1 MARVGGKPPAP
12 PAVGRLRGIWIDK
25 VPIACIF
32 AETVRWLRRDFPMPS
47 SSAPVQPP
55 ASATL
60 KRLALSELAPGTVQS
75 EIRAM
80 STACEEMG
88 GINLAQGVCDTPV
101 PGPVQQ
107 AAIQAIH
114 DGHNI
119 YTRLDGIGRLRNAIA
134 AKQRR
139 DYGLEYDAET
149 EVLVASGA
157 TGGLHAAC
165 MALLNP
171 GDEVILFEPFYGYH
185 TATLRSLRM
194 KPVLVPLDAPD
205 WVLDPEQM
213 RKAVTSKTR
222 AIIVNTPANPSGKI
236 FTRTE
241 LEAVAEVCLEH
252 DLFLFTDEI
261 YEYFVYDGAEHIS
274 AASLPGMRERTIIIS
289 GFSKTFSVTGWR
301 LGYVTADKK
310 WMGAMSY
317 FHDLTYV
324 CAPSAL
330 QHGAAAGL
338 EQLPR
343 SFYTQLAKDHQNK
356 RTRILA
362 ALNDAGLT
370 PSTPAG
376 AYYVLADGSRL
387 PGTTSAEKARHLLKV
402 TGVASVA
409 GSAFF
414 RPGGGENLLRFCFA
428 KKDDDLDEACA
439 RLRKL

>member
-1 MARVGGKPPAP
+1 
-12 PAVGRLRGIWIDK
+12 
-25 VPIACIF
+25 
-32 AETVRWLRRDFPMPS
+32 MPTTT
-47 SSAPVQPP
+47 P
-55 ASATL
+55 AS
-60 KRLALSELAPGTVQS
+60 RLALSQLAPGSVQS

-80 STACEEMG
+80 SVACEQMG

-101 PGPVQQ
+101 PAPVQE

-114 DGHNI
+114 DGHYI

-134 AKQRR
+134 AKQQR
-139 DYGLEYDAET
+139 DYGLTYDPET

-157 TGGLHAAC
+157 TGGLHAAA

-171 GDEVILFEPFYGYH
+171 GDEVLLFEPFYGYH
-185 TATLRSLRM
+185 VSTLKSMRVN
-194 KPVLVPLDAPD
+194 PVLVALTEPD
-205 WVLDPEQM
+205 WALDVDAL
-213 RKAVTSKTR
+213 KAAITPKTR
-222 AIIVNTPANPSGKI
+222 AIILNTPSNPGGKV
-236 FTRTE
+236 FTLAE
-241 LEAVAEVCLEH
+241 IQAVSSVCRDH

-261 YEYFVYDGAEHIS
+261 YEYFVYDGARHIS
-274 AASLPGMRERTIIIS
+274 PATLPGMKERTIVIS

-338 EQLPR
+338 EQLPP
-343 SFYTQLAKDHQNK
+343 SFYTQLAADHQDK
-356 RTRILA
+356 RARMLS
-362 ALNDAGLT
+362 ALTDAGLT
-370 PSTPAG
+370 PTTPAG
-376 AYYVLADGSRL
+376 AYYVLADA
-387 PGTTSAEKARHLLKV
+387 TSLKGKTAAEKARNLLAA

-414 RPGGGENLLRFCFA
+414 RPGRGENLLRFCFA
-428 KKDDDLDEACA
+428 KKDHDLDEACK